1 MSTSISSPKLS
12 TMTHNL
18 ISEYNVTPEQVST
31 VMKATIT
38 FTKPVEVLHSYECT
52 LADFAKMLKPK
63 KDEDEDAFQTR
74 VAASWFTLYMNEG
87 GGNSINLD
95 KPSDVDIQIDYEPDS
110 YHQEDEQDDDDSYLA
125 GDIITSGKRAYSF
138 YQENLPEEVA
148 RREAIRKAFD
158 AKKADEKRTEKVDLL
173 KKMLAELGEKV

>member
-12 TMTHNL
+12 AMTHNL

-38 FTKPVEVLHSYECT
+38 FTKPIEVLHSYECT
-52 LADFAKMLKPK
+52 LADFTELFKQK
-63 KDEDEDAFQTR
+63 KDESDDEFQAR
-74 VAASWFTLYMNEG
+74 VAASWFTLYMTEG

-95 KPSDVDIQIDYEPDS
+95 KPSEVDIQIDYEPDS
-110 YHQEDEQDDDDSYLA
+110 GHQEVEQDDDADYI
-125 GDIITSGKRAYSF
+125 GHDIISSSKKAYAF

-148 RREAIRKAFD
+148 RREAARREAAYKACERK
-158 AKKADEKRTEKVDLL
+158 RVEKVDLL
-173 KKMLAELGEKV
+173 KRMLAELGEKV